1 LLSRRVPHRTQPQ
14 RGRAARISEF
24 LVKTALAGET
34 FTVFG
39 YKAKQVRDQI
49 HSADVVRAF
58 AAFIAAPRVAEVY
71 NLGGGRESNASILEL
86 FAMIEEA
93 TGKRV
98 SWRYDETNRE
108 GDHICYITDM
118 AKFRS
123 HYPGWNLTRRLEDIV
138 QEMIRRDVIETA
150 SPSASPEIGGAAR
163 AVARRRSRR

>member
-1 LLSRRVPHRTQPQ
+1 MRADLL
-14 RGRAARISEF
+14 
-24 LVKTALAGET
+24 
-34 FTVFG
+34 
-39 YKAKQVRDQI
+39 
-49 HSADVVRAF
+49 
-58 AAFIAAPRVAEVY
+58 AAPRTAEVY

-138 QEMIRRDVIETA
+138 QEMIRLDVIETA
-150 SPSASPEIGGAAR
+150 SPSASPEIGGAER
-163 AVARRRSRR
+163 AVAKRRSRR

>member
-1 LLSRRVPHRTQPQ
+1 MRADLL
-14 RGRAARISEF
+14 
-24 LVKTALAGET
+24 
-34 FTVFG
+34 
-39 YKAKQVRDQI
+39 
-49 HSADVVRAF
+49 
-58 AAFIAAPRVAEVY
+58 AAPRTAEVY

-123 HYPGWNLTRRLEDIV
+123 HYPGWNLTRRLEDIA
-138 QEMIRRDVIETA
+138 QEMICLDVIETA
-150 SPSASPEIGGAAR
+150 SPSGRLEVGEAAR
-163 AVARRRSRR
+163 AVTRRRSRR